1 VNVRPIGY
9 TLYVSTIYYWY
20 YLETLKDPILQYIT
34 KQAPISY
41 KLHFEIS
48 DLKMHTTLLTRAANS
63 AVKAGRGMVVRMLCR
78 LISQCV
84 RNGDG
89 ETLVPA

>member
-1 VNVRPIGY
+1 MFGLLDIPF
-9 TLYVSTIYYWY
+9 TLLLYFWY
-20 YLETLKDPILQYIT
+20 HPETLKDPILQFIT

-63 AVKAGRGMVVRMLCR
+63 AVKVGRGMVVRMLCR

-84 RNGDG
+84 RNEDGD
-89 ETLVPA
+89 TLIPA